1 LIADFRLLIEQP
13 TDHAVGFQSTIS
25 NPKSTIA
32 VRRSHPHASLTTSDQ
47 SSALRKAGLFYLVFV
62 MFSYT
67 TGGPFGLE
75 DMVTTSG
82 PGMTL
87 IYLLV
92 LPFFWCIPVSLV
104 SAELTTAM
112 PVEGG
117 FYRWT
122 RAAFGDFWGFLAG
135 WWNWSASFLLGG
147 VYAVLF
153 TDYLAY
159 YYPTLKTTWWKHYL
173 VSVALIAA
181 LTWINVRGIQ
191 MVGQVAT
198 ALEIFIFLPVMTMVV
213 LGLLHWHQNP
223 FAPLMPPHQPT
234 FKVFGVGLALGL
246 WLYSGYEQLST
257 VAEEVDNPQR
267 TYPLALALVVPLS
280 MAAYFLPA
288 LAGLASA
295 GHWEQWHTGFFSN
308 AASMIGGTFRGRP
321 WLGTWMIL
329 AAMVANVALLNST
342 ILTTTRMPFAMAQDG
357 YLPKALTR
365 KHVRFGTP
373 WLAIVLSAAIYALL
387 AWRSLADL
395 ISVYI
400 WLRSATTVLTVLSA
414 WKLRRAQPERKRSFT
429 IPGGRAGLMYVVCA
443 PAVMAVVALLG
454 SDRFGLIGGAIA
466 IGAGPVVYGMLRKK
480 AA

>member
-1 LIADFRLLIEQP
+1 VNNP
-13 TDHAVGFQSTIS
+13 TDS
-25 NPKSTIA
+25 
-32 VRRSHPHASLTTSDQ
+32 SHTQ
-47 SSALRKAGLFYLVFV
+47 SALRKAGLFYLVFV

-82 PGMTL
+82 PGLTL

-147 VYAVLF
+147 AYAVLF
-153 TDYLAY
+153 TDYLVY
-159 YYPTLKTTWWKHYL
+159 YFPGITGWKHYL
-173 VSVALIAA
+173 ISVALIAVI
-181 LTWINVRGIQ
+181 TWINVRGIQ
-191 MVGQVAT
+191 MVGRVAT
-198 ALEIFIFLPVMTMVV
+198 ALEIFIFVPVITMVV
-213 LGLLHWHQNP
+213 IAFRHWHHNP
-223 FAPLMPPHQPT
+223 FVPWIPPHQPT
-234 FKVFGVGLALGL
+234 FKIFGVGLALGL

-257 VAEEVDNPQR
+257 VAEEVEDPQR
-267 TYPLALALVVPLS
+267 AYPRALALVVPLS
-280 MAAYFLPA
+280 IAAYFLPT

-295 GHWEQWHTGFFSN
+295 GEWQQWHTGYFST
-308 AASMIGGTFRGRP
+308 AAKVIGGS
-321 WLGTWMIL
+321 WLGTWMTM

-342 ILTTTRMPFAMAQDG
+342 VLTTTRMPFAMAEDG
-357 YLPKALTR
+357 YLPAILTR
-365 KHVRFGTP
+365 KHSRYGTP
-373 WLAIVLSAAIYALL
+373 WLAIVVSAVIYALL
-387 AWRSLADL
+387 AWQSLGQL

-414 WKLRRAQPERKRSFT
+414 WRLRRTRPEMPRAFKIS
-429 IPGGRAGLMYVVCA
+429 GGTVGLFYVVAA
-443 PAVMAVVALLG
+443 PVIMALVALLG
-454 SDRFGLIGGAIA
+454 SDRFALIGGAVA
-466 IGAGPVVYGMLRKK
+466 MVLGPVVYGTALPFRHKWENGRPERTER
-480 AA
+480 